1 MNIGII
7 YSTSK
12 KSTKKACKILSSK
25 LNADVKMI
33 PIDKAKTNCIL
44 KYNFIIIVASAY
56 NGKFQSSLKRYIIRN
71 IKTIKGKPIA
81 LAISCEENI
90 DTEKIFNKI
99 FTEEIVNSSRINSN
113 FGYELNS
120 NEGNFIEK
128 MKTKSKLKNDEDI
141 PRLNI
146 DEIDKF
152 SDYINNLIKQRVD

>member
-1 MNIGII
+1 M
-7 YSTSK
+7 
-12 KSTKKACKILSSK
+12 
-25 LNADVKMI
+25 
-33 PIDKAKTNCIL
+33 
-44 KYNFIIIVASAY
+44 
-56 NGKFQSSLKRYIIRN
+56 KRYIIRN

>member
-44 KYNFIIIVASAY
+44 KYNFIIFVASAY

-99 FTEEIVNSSRINSN
+99 FTEEIVNS
-113 FGYELNS
+113 
-120 NEGNFIEK
+120 
-128 MKTKSKLKNDEDI
+128 
-141 PRLNI
+141 
-146 DEIDKF
+146 
-152 SDYINNLIKQRVD
+152 